1 MKLDE
6 RMKKKGYNDK
16 AVMIYEESDDVTEIE
31 KAIGVFDSGLGGIS
45 VLRELRRWMPKERYL
60 YFGDSAFAPYG
71 EKARTDITQ
80 RCIQI
85 CDELVN
91 RGVNA
96 IVIACNTATSA
107 CVEELRKRYPH
118 LPIVGMEP
126 ALKPA
131 VEGKQ
136 AQQVIVMATRFTLKE
151 KKFELLMSRYQKE
164 HCIYKLPTPKL
175 VELVEQDKLE
185 DHALVEATLREYF
198 APYDLSGID
207 SIVLGCTH
215 FVFFREQIRH
225 IVGNQIAL
233 VDGNAGTSR
242 HVLEL
247 LEKHG
252 TCQTEDGHHDITIL
266 NSSPDPAYIA
276 LSKKLLN
283 IESF

>member
-91 RGVNA
+91 RGVKA

-151 KKFELLMSRYQKE
+151 KKLDRKS
-164 HCIYKLPTPKL
+164 
-175 VELVEQDKLE
+175 VV
-185 DHALVEATLREYF
+185 
-198 APYDLSGID
+198 
-207 SIVLGCTH
+207 
-215 FVFFREQIRH
+215 
-225 IVGNQIAL
+225 
-233 VDGNAGTSR
+233 
-242 HVLEL
+242 
-247 LEKHG
+247 
-252 TCQTEDGHHDITIL
+252 
-266 NSSPDPAYIA
+266 
-276 LSKKLLN
+276 
-283 IESF
+283 

>member
-1 MKLDE
+1 
-6 RMKKKGYNDK
+6 
-16 AVMIYEESDDVTEIE
+16 
-31 KAIGVFDSGLGGIS
+31 
-45 VLRELRRWMPKERYL
+45 
-60 YFGDSAFAPYG
+60 
-71 EKARTDITQ
+71 
-80 RCIQI
+80 
-85 CDELVN
+85 
-91 RGVNA
+91 
-96 IVIACNTATSA
+96 
-107 CVEELRKRYPH
+107 
-118 LPIVGMEP
+118 MEP